1 MSTVLTKQE
10 YLNALPNDALRTRI
24 AQLVDSVSVEFH
36 ESLFGLL
43 QRFSTHD
50 LERFTELWEKVDERI
65 RSAFVA
71 FVVSGDD
78 PDGRFL
84 AYLDESEDCQEAV
97 DLAFRAHVESLHDL
111 GRSVARAEE
120 TLQRRKEEERDAVTS
135 LLCEADRAEDALE
148 CLEESLESMAST
160 GTAENTTAL
169 KPILDSVHQAMAAL
183 GGTRTGLKTLV
194 GK

>member
-1 MSTVLTKQE
+1 MSTIATMQE
-10 YLNALPNDALRTRI
+10 YLNTIADDALRTKI
-24 AQLVDSVSVEFH
+24 TGLIDPVSVEFH

-43 QRFSTHD
+43 QRFPADD
-50 LERFTELWEKVDERI
+50 LARFTDLWSRVDTGM

-97 DLAFRAHVESLHDL
+97 DLAFRVHVESLHDL

-120 TLQRRKEEERDAVTS
+120 TLHRKRKEERDTVS
-135 LLCEADRAEDALE
+135 SVLCEADRAENALE
-148 CLEESLESMAST
+148 SLEESLESMAS
-160 GTAENTTAL
+160 AENTTAL
-169 KPILDSVHQAMAAL
+169 QPLIEGVQQAMTAL
-183 GGTRTGLKTLV
+183 GSTRTGLRMLV
-194 GK
+194 SK